1 MYGRRELQVVLWD
14 PADLQ
19 AAELHPAV
27 FTSGGTTASAYLH
40 LVDVYLADVHT
51 QILQV
56 SCKITAPPLC
66 GFCRYR
72 SAFSSM
78 FCTIPRISSFHRST
92 NHWGAKGFAFFP
104 WDRTHS
110 KTGRYWEEVKDIRVT
125 SFSSQSV
132 IS

>member
-1 MYGRRELQVVLWD
+1 MADGFCRWFCGTRRIYKQQSYTRRYL
-14 PADLQ
+14 LQ
-19 AAELHPAV
+19 AVLLRRADGH
-27 FTSGGTTASAYLH
+27 
-40 LVDVYLADVHT
+40 LADVCLADVNT

-56 SCKITAPPLC
+56 SCEITAPPLC

-72 SAFSSM
+72 SAFSFM

-110 KTGRYWEEVKDIRVT
+110 KTGIYWEEVKDMRVT